1 MPKEIRNLENGQ
13 WSVAKAWGYRNETIL
28 WTVGARLDRF
38 GYLINPDS
46 AVNAVMG
53 APRDLVSG
61 PGIGPAP
68 AEEAR
73 FGGGLSSISATSS
86 KSGAGSRPR
95 KPISLYCSTMNPF
108 PKETPCPHPKVPPTA
123 SGRTRRSSHTWEL
136 RSWWPSAL
144 VGFIHFG
151 WGHSRICGCGGRE
164 EWARAEPTTIP
175 ANQEMNF
182 SVQSGRWP
190 LPARA
195 RLTIARPAPPLTR
208 ACFPL

>member
-1 MPKEIRNLENGQ
+1 VPKEIRNLENGQ

-95 KPISLYCSTMNPF
+95 KPISLYCSTMNPS
-108 PKETPCPHPKVPPTA
+108 PPVASKDRRRPCPPPKGSPPRLD
-123 SGRTRRSSHTWEL
+123 GRVGRATLGSCDRRRGL
-136 RSWWPSAL
+136 AL

-151 WGHSRICGCGGRE
+151 WGHSRICGCGGGR
-164 EWARAEPTTIP
+164 
-175 ANQEMNF
+175 
-182 SVQSGRWP
+182 SGR
-190 LPARA
+190 
-195 RLTIARPAPPLTR
+195 APNQQPSQPTR
-208 ACFPL
+208 K

>member
-1 MPKEIRNLENGQ
+1 VPKEIRNLENGQ

-95 KPISLYCSTMNPF
+95 KPISLYCSTMNPS
-108 PKETPCPHPKVPPTA
+108 PPVASKDRRRPC
-123 SGRTRRSSHTWEL
+123 
-136 RSWWPSAL
+136 L

-151 WGHSRICGCGGRE
+151 WGGTRAFAGAGGGR
-164 EWARAEPTTIP
+164 
-175 ANQEMNF
+175 
-182 SVQSGRWP
+182 SGR
-190 LPARA
+190 
-195 RLTIARPAPPLTR
+195 APNQQPSQPTR
-208 ACFPL
+208 K